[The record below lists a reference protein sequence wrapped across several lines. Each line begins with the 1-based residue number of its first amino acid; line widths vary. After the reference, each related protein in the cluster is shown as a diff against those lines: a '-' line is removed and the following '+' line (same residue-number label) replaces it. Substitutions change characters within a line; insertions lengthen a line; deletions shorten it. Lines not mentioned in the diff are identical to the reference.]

1 MNCSKAVTVLVWEI
15 LACGMVKH
23 ASILFYSKVCVAK
36 DVFHVTVK
44 YQLQLKALIYF
55 TVHLHLA
62 EMGDTD
68 LCY

>member
-1 MNCSKAVTVLVWEI
+1 MLQSYNSPSVGDC

-23 ASILFYSKVCVAK
+23 ASILFYSKVCVGK
-36 DVFHVTVK
+36 DVLHVTVK

-55 TVHLHLA
+55 IVHLHFA